1 MIRVYNIDNKIEFR
15 ESITLVIGNMI
26 GAGIFMLPISLSEY
40 GSISLFGWIISGLI
54 AIALAKI
61 FKKLSKKYPGKSGPF
76 TYTNIFFGE
85 FIAFV
90 VVWGYWVSILLLNAS
105 LAIAVTSYSTVFIP
119 ELENQ
124 YYNCLLYTSDAAD
137 E

>member
-61 FKKLSKKYPGKSGPF
+61 FKKLSK
-76 TYTNIFFGE
+76 
-85 FIAFV
+85 
-90 VVWGYWVSILLLNAS
+90 
-105 LAIAVTSYSTVFIP
+105 
-119 ELENQ
+119 
-124 YYNCLLYTSDAAD
+124 
-137 E
+137 